1 MKTTTHNLGDQH
13 IRLEKFNAHGMPCIK
28 EVIIMRPNS
37 DDPKERVYF
46 YVDTGK
52 LPMLTS
58 THRDKLKRTCASM
71 DELERMIN
79 ATHDYS
85 SRVGGRGKNGKFTSE
100 ATRP

>member
-1 MKTTTHNLGDQH
+1 MNTTTHNLGDQH
-13 IRLEKFNAHGMPCIK
+13 IRLEKFNALGMPCIK

-79 ATHDYS
+79 GLHGFR
-85 SRVGGRGKNGKFTSE
+85 SRGRGKNGQYTSE
-100 ATRP
+100 ATCP